1 MANKVDYFETT
12 PDDAGTV
19 FNANWEAQ
27 TFTASATYTATSV
40 YLKLAKLGSPGTVTG
55 GLYATSEC

>member
-27 TFTASATYTATSV
+27 T
-40 YLKLAKLGSPGTVTG
+40 LGQH
-55 GLYATSEC
+55 GLVLQVIGIFKYMEQENQDLLN